1 MKHHIYNFC
10 RFCAIAFCWSMS
22 KSRDALQ
29 ILWAVLW
36 QSYDLQ
42 HCLMCSHQNMNFWF
56 VLMVI
61 YYFYFF
67 HNKCFIDDS
76 KTAIV
81 HVIISQVKFL
91 RNVLLLIIRTIQDDR
106 VVPPEYVQLLQKCI
120 SAYSVSQRAQA
131 QQEKVCLSIFLISS
145 F

>member
-1 MKHHIYNFC
+1 MCNSILLEYEQKSGCVADIVG
-10 RFCAIAFCWSMS
+10 CALAIIRSPTLSYVFTS
-22 KSRDALQ
+22 KYEFLVC
-29 ILWAVLW
+29 ING
-36 QSYDLQ
+36 DL
-42 HCLMCSHQNMNFWF
+42 LF
-56 VLMVI
+56 L
-61 YYFYFF
+61 FF